1 MLTRINRTQRF
12 TVEKVAWNNLPNCLK
27 IANAEAEIVVTT
39 DVGPRIVR
47 YALAGGDNILGGSP
61 GRLDQPDVWQLWA
74 GHRIWIGPEDRV
86 RSYGPDN
93 GPISHLPVGPRGVRL
108 TQPVE
113 KATSV
118 QKELVVTL
126 DERGPGVTIEHRLTN
141 RGTAP
146 TELAT
151 WGLTIMNGN
160 GTAILP
166 QEPFK
171 RHEDEFL
178 PARPLVL
185 WHYTDLSDPRWQHGP
200 RFLRLTGDASKST
213 PQKVGIMNKVGWVAY
228 ARQGLLFVKRVPFD
242 PKATYT
248 DHGSNTE
255 VYTEASFFEV
265 ESLGPLVKLA
275 PGQAASHTERWFL
288 FSGVTIPKDDPG
300 LEKTLAPIIAK
311 TKS

>member
-1 MLTRINRTQRF
+1 
-12 TVEKVAWNNLPNCLK
+12 VEKVAWHNLPNCLK
-27 IANAEAEIVVTT
+27 LSNDDAELIVTT
-39 DVGPRIVR
+39 DIGPRIVH
-47 YALAGGDNILGGSP
+47 YALAKGENILGGSP
-61 GRLDQPDVWQLWA
+61 GVLDKPNQWQLWA
-74 GHRIWIGPEDRV
+74 GHRIWIGPEHPV

-93 GPISHLPVGPRGVRL
+93 GPIGHMPEGPRSVKL
-108 TQPVE
+108 IQPVE
-113 KATSV
+113 PTTHV

-126 DERGPGVTIEHRLTN
+126 DERGPGVTVEHRLTN

-228 ARQGLLFVKRVPFD
+228 ARQGLLFVKRIPYD

-255 VYTEASFFEV
+255 VYTEAAFFEV
-265 ESLGPLVKLA
+265 ESLGPLVTLA
-275 PGQAASHTERWFL
+275 PGQTAMHKERWFL
-288 FSGVTIPKDDPG
+288 FPGVTIPKDDAE

-311 TKS
+311 TTA